1 MLTDE
6 QSLTL
11 PDSGARGIAVAIV
24 GAGLMG
30 HALAAIFAAAG
41 SRVTLC
47 EADSTTLAS
56 AKQRIRTSLEAA
68 ELDPNAGDAVR
79 LVNSLDAL
87 DPECRFVTE
96 AISENLRLKQE
107 LFRDLEKRL
116 PQALL
121 ASNTSVLSIGEVA
134 KLMKSPERLLGTHWW
149 NPPYLIPLVE
159 VVQGPQTRLEYVQ
172 WTMALLRS
180 VNKSP
185 VHVKKDKPGF
195 IGNRLQHAL
204 WREAFALLEEGICDA
219 QTVDFVARNTLGLKL
234 GTLGPIENADYVGL
248 DLTLA
253 IHQHVF
259 PALSQADQPLP
270 ILARAVAEGKLGAK
284 TGEGML
290 SWAPGARE
298 EVARRLNKYVREQVK
313 SQASR
318 AQRDEGSGGAA

>member
-1 MLTDE
+1 MLTQE
-6 QSLTL
+6 PSLNL
-11 PDSGARGIAVAIV
+11 PNSNARGLAVAIV

-30 HALAAIFAAAG
+30 HALGAIFAAAG

-47 EADSTTLAS
+47 ETYDATLAS
-56 AKQRIRTSLEAA
+56 AKQRMHTSLEAA
-68 ELDPNAGDAVR
+68 ELDPKAADAVQ
-79 LVNSLDAL
+79 LVNRIDAL

-96 AISENLRLKQE
+96 AISENLLLKQE

-116 PQALL
+116 PHALL

-159 VVQGPQTRLEYVQ
+159 VVQGPETRLEYVQ

-204 WREAFALLEEGICDA
+204 WREAFALLDEGICDA

-259 PALSQADQPLP
+259 PALSRADQPLP
-270 ILARAVAEGKLGAK
+270 SLTQVVAKGKLGAK

-290 SWAPGARE
+290 VWPSGARE
-298 EVARRLNKYVREQVK
+298 DVARRLNKYVKEQVK
-313 SQASR
+313 NQAAG
-318 AQRDEGSGGAA
+318 AQRDRDPKGVA

>member
-1 MLTDE
+1 MLTQE
-6 QSLTL
+6 KSLHL
-11 PDSGARGIAVAIV
+11 PHSGARGLAVTIV
-24 GAGLMG
+24 GAGMMG

-41 SRVTLC
+41 SGVTLC
-47 EADSTTLAS
+47 ETDSTALAS
-56 AKQRIRTSLEAA
+56 AKQRLRTTLQAA
-68 ELDPNAGDAVR
+68 ELDPNAADAIR

-87 DPECRFVTE
+87 DPECVFVTE
-96 AISENLRLKQE
+96 AISENLLLKQE

-121 ASNTSVLSIGEVA
+121 ATNTSVLSIGEVA
-134 KLMKSPERLLGTHWW
+134 KLMKSPERMLGTHWW

-180 VNKSP
+180 LNKSP
-185 VHVKKDKPGF
+185 VHVRKDKPGF

-259 PALSQADQPLP
+259 PALSRADQPFPKL
-270 ILARAVAEGKLGAK
+270 RQAVAEGKLGAK

-298 EVARRLNKYVREQVK
+298 EVARRLNSYVMEQVK
-313 SQASR
+313 NQALR
-318 AQRDEGSGGAA
+318 AQRD